1 MADKLRDNAE
11 AERGATSLRPSETP
25 GTTPSL
31 PAIKAQD
38 KRAQQRAISQ
48 GLRHFFDNVVSE
60 PIPDE
65 FVELLKKI
73 DEEKTGR
80 SG

>member
-1 MADKLRDNAE
+1 MAEKKFDDA
-11 AERGATSLRPSETP
+11 GADRAAALQPSASATAVP
-25 GTTPSL
+25 GL
-31 PAIKAQD
+31 KAQD
-38 KRAQQRAISQ
+38 KRAQQRVISQ
-48 GLRHFFDNVVSE
+48 GLRQFFDNVVSE

-65 FVELLKKI
+65 FVALLQKM